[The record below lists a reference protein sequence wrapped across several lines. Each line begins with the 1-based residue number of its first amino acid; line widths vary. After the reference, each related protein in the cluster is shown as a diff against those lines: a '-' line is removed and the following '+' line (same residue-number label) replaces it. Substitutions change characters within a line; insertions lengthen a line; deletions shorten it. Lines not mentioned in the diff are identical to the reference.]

1 MPIQDYSQTATSIL
15 VEAVQGLSNEVVRST
30 TQTCLAGV
38 QMQQDPGVG
47 QETGLGSE
55 AS

>member
-1 MPIQDYSQTATSIL
+1 MTIQDCSQTATSIL
-15 VEAVQGLSNEVVRST
+15 VEAVQGLSNEVERST
-30 TQTCLAGV
+30 IQTYLAGV

-47 QETGLGSE
+47 QETGLGFE

>member
-1 MPIQDYSQTATSIL
+1 MTIQDCSQTATSIL
-15 VEAVQGLSNEVVRST
+15 VEAVQGLSNEVARST
-30 TQTCLAGV
+30 IQTYLAGV

-47 QETGLGSE
+47 QEIGLGFE

>member
-1 MPIQDYSQTATSIL
+1 MTIQDCAQTATSIL
-15 VEAVQGLSNEVVRST
+15 VEAVQGLSNEVVHST

-38 QMQQDPGVG
+38 KMQQDPGVG
-47 QETGLGSE
+47 QETDLGSE